1 MRKLESNSLVFFFGK
16 EDSKVK
22 VLKFQVVFLKSNN
35 DLLFSNK
42 CVGFP
47 GGSVV
52 KIWPLKAREVRD
64 LGSITG
70 SGRSPARG
78 NDNPL

>member
-1 MRKLESNSLVFFFGK
+1 M
-16 EDSKVK
+16 
-22 VLKFQVVFLKSNN
+22 
-35 DLLFSNK
+35 
-42 CVGFP
+42 
-47 GGSVV
+47 V

-78 NDNPL
+78 NDNPLQNSGLGNPKNRGVWQAIIVHGVATESDMT